1 MKEKISQDIIMN
13 HLKNYGF
20 VYQNSEI
27 YGGLSNAWDF
37 GPLGA
42 LVKNSL
48 KNLWI
53 NHFVISEPNVYLIDT
68 NIILNSD
75 VWKASGHVSNFSDPL
90 IDCKKCKNRFRVDK
104 LIEQF
109 SLEKINE
116 STPSNRLE
124 EIIKKENI
132 KCPNCKEHDWTGIRK
147 FNLMFETSIGVVD
160 DKKNS
165 VFLRPETAQGIFINF
180 KNVQRTQRSKIPF
193 GIAQIGKSFRNEITP
208 SNFIFRTREFE
219 QMEIEYFVREEN
231 EDKVFSSYQKK
242 IESFLFDI
250 LNIKKENIFIE
261 NYSKDEIAHYSKKTI
276 DFFYNFPHGKS
287 ELWGLANRGTYD
299 LNQHEMNSKKDLH
312 YLDSLNNEKFI
323 PSVIEP
329 SVGVER
335 LLYALFLDYYDEEK
349 LENDSRVIMRFPE
362 NLSPYKFAI
371 LPLTNKLNDFGNKLF
386 KELLSK
392 NISTIFDS
400 SGSIGKRYRRQD
412 AIGTPYCITIDFDSE
427 NDNSV
432 TIRERDSMKQ
442 IRKKFNEINF
452 FDLKKEFN

>member
-1 MKEKISQDIIMN
+1 MKEKISQDIIIN

-48 KNLWI
+48 KNIWI
-53 NHFVISEPNVYLIDT
+53 NHFITSEQNIYLLDT
-68 NIILNSD
+68 NIILNPN

-90 IDCKKCKNRFRVDK
+90 IDCKKCKNRFRADK
-104 LIEQF
+104 LIEEF
-109 SLEKINE
+109 STEKINE
-116 STPSNRLE
+116 STPSGKLE
-124 EIIKKENI
+124 NIIKVNKI
-132 KCPNCKEHDWTGIRK
+132 KCPNCKEHEWTNIRK

-180 KNVQRTQRSKIPF
+180 KNVQRTQRAKIPF
-193 GIAQIGKSFRNEITP
+193 GIAQMGKSFRNEITP

-219 QMEIEYFVREEN
+219 QMEIEYFVKEED
-231 EDKVFSSYQKK
+231 EEKAFSYYENK
-242 IESFLFDI
+242 IKSFLLDV
-250 LNIKKENIFIE
+250 LKLKKENITIE
-261 NYSKDEIAHYSKKTI
+261 NYSKDEIAYYSKKTI

-287 ELWGLANRGTYD
+287 ELWGLANRGNYD
-299 LNQHEMNSKKDLH
+299 LTQHEINSKKDLH
-312 YLDSLNNEKFI
+312 YLDPITNEKFI

-335 LLYALFLDYYDEEK
+335 LLYALFLDSYDEEQ
-349 LENDSRVIMRFPE
+349 LENDSRVVMRLTE
-362 NLSPYKFAI
+362 ELAPYKFAI
-371 LPLTNKLNDFGNKLF
+371 LPLTNKLNDIANDYF
-386 KELLSK
+386 KKIISK
-392 NISTIFDS
+392 NISATFDS

-412 AIGTPYCITIDFDSE
+412 AIGTPYCITVDFDSE

-442 IRKKFNEINF
+442 IRKKIDDIDFYN
-452 FDLKKEFN
+452 LKKEF

>member
-1 MKEKISQDIIMN
+1 MKEKISQDIIIN

-90 IDCKKCKNRFRVDK
+90 IDCKKCKNRFRADK

-312 YLDSLNNEKFI
+312 YLDPLNNEKFI